1 LQSVSEGQFTGI
13 LFISGT
19 EFIIAVDGRLRMNL
33 ETHLAGHDEDV
44 KQVILRI
51 SEVTRTIRKGFA
63 TRRGASDSSNVYGEQ
78 QVAMDVWADELL
90 ISELQASGLVRYVA
104 SEEQP
109 DMLTFPGSTS
119 DLGVAIDPL
128 DGSSLIGVNLAVGTI
143 VGIYRGS
150 PISPGNG
157 MLGAMY
163 VLYGPLTT
171 LTYCLREGVHEFALD
186 DGEVFVLQEE
196 GVTIPKGKIYAP
208 GALRRDYLPAHR
220 GFIEKLEEEG
230 YKLRYSGSFVAD
242 VHQILH
248 KGGVFTYPPFIG
260 NENGKLRLLFEATPM
275 GFIVTQAGGA
285 ASDGRRDLLSIEP
298 EAVSQRVPVYIRG
311 KRELE
316 LIMKINE

>member
-78 QVAMDVWADELL
+78 QVAMDVWAD
-90 ISELQASGLVRYVA
+90 
-104 SEEQP
+104 
-109 DMLTFPGSTS
+109 
-119 DLGVAIDPL
+119 DPL

-298 EAVSQRVPVYIRG
+298 EAVSQRVPVYIGG
-311 KRELE
+311 KREIE
-316 LIMKINE
+316 LIRKINE

>member
-1 LQSVSEGQFTGI
+1 
-13 LFISGT
+13 
-19 EFIIAVDGRLRMNL
+19 MNL

-104 SEEQP
+104 SEEH
-109 DMLTFPGSTS
+109 
-119 DLGVAIDPL
+119 
-128 DGSSLIGVNLAVGTI
+128 AVGTI

-298 EAVSQRVPVYIRG
+298 EAVSQRVPVYIGG
-311 KRELE
+311 KREIE
-316 LIMKINE
+316 LIRKMNE